1 MLTATQSLQN
11 LCSLPGLL
19 LLGLFISDTLSQS
32 SAQDLPFPGGEAE
45 GRQWAILIG
54 VENYQKATPLT
65 YTINDVDQLALTLR
79 DRGGVPSERVVKFI
93 ETSPD
98 VRFQPLKASLLEQ
111 LPRYLRKPKAQDR
124 LIVYFSGHGFRSQDG
139 NLYLAPLDCDP
150 SNPAA
155 TGISVSWLRD
165 QIAACPAKFKLLVL
179 DSCHAGTEKGEEL
192 VKGASAKDLGEPFRD
207 LEGVVTLA
215 SSTGDEKSQIWVEK
229 KQSLFTY
236 WLNQGLA
243 GHADENGDAEV
254 DIDELN
260 KYVHK
265 NVTHTAKTQLH
276 RPQTPVR
283 IIRGGSGTPV
293 VLELVPTKLKHLI
306 KDMAQ
311 QMAWSMQER
320 GIKKVGV
327 LQFTTDTPLGEALG
341 GGFGALGR
349 WCTAELEKTLLE
361 ANTCEV
367 IDSAR
372 LVAALKKQKFTVD
385 QLGSP
390 EALHQLAK
398 ELGMPAIVMGTLRH
412 RQNKTI
418 TLQCKLQNIESE
430 SLVGAAGGSA
440 LLNENEW
447 AMLGYSVSIKPED
460 RPPPVP
466 GNSDQAAAMI
476 PKLDEKAK
484 GAHPMRDPKFPYR
497 ISVMVNGQ
505 ERQGAFRGNDYVIP
519 VRNGEVYEIWVKLL
533 NNENCCVR
541 LLVDGLNTLPQK
553 PKGEKG
559 IETIEVAPIVKL
571 DEAREWIMDSTKT
584 PGRVWAVRGFVT
596 ETGATGKLRRFVVAD
611 PAQSLAAQ
619 KNFTESMGLITA
631 AFYTQ
636 TGVRSGTTVQPWE
649 TPEVIEE
656 RRDVK
661 AGDLISVV
669 NIRYMDADKFNAGK

>member
-1 MLTATQSLQN
+1 MQIGVQKSVARWFVPLFLLGVASSVNTTQLAAQAIR
-11 LCSLPGLL
+11 LPG
-19 LLGLFISDTLSQS
+19 DE
-32 SAQDLPFPGGEAE
+32 SA

-65 YTINDVDQLALTLR
+65 YTMNDVDQLSKTLR
-79 DRGGVPSERVVKFI
+79 ERGGVPSERVVKFV
-93 ETSPD
+93 ESSPD
-98 VRFQPLKASLLEQ
+98 VRFQPLKASLIEQ
-111 LPRYLRKPKAQDR
+111 LPKWLRKPTAKDR

-150 SNPAA
+150 ANPAA
-155 TGISVSWLRD
+155 TGISVAWLRD
-165 QIAACPAKFKLLVL
+165 QIAACPAPFKLLIL

-192 VKGASAKDLGEPFRD
+192 IKGASAKDLGEPFRD

-215 SSTGDEKSQIWVEK
+215 SSTGDEKSQIWTEK

-265 NVTHTAKTQLH
+265 NVTHTAQTQLH

-327 LQFTTDTPLGEALG
+327 LQFTADTPLGEALG
-341 GGFGALGR
+341 SGFGALGR
-349 WCTAELEKTLLE
+349 WCTVELEKCLLE
-361 ANTCEV
+361 SGTCEV
-367 IDSAR
+367 VDSNR

-385 QLGSP
+385 QLSSP
-390 EALHQLAK
+390 AAMQQLAK
-398 ELGMPAIVMGTLRH
+398 ELGMPAVVLGTLRH

-418 TLQCKLQNIESE
+418 TLQCKLQNLETE
-430 SLVGAAGGSA
+430 ALAGAAGGSA

-447 AMLGYSVSIKPED
+447 AMLGHSVVIKPED

-466 GNSDQAAAMI
+466 GETDQDGPLI
-476 PKLDEKAK
+476 QKLDEQASKP
-484 GAHPMRDPKFPYR
+484 HPMRDPKFPYR
-497 ISVMVNGQ
+497 VSVMINGQ
-505 ERQGAFRGNDYVIP
+505 ERQGAFRGNEYVIP
-519 VRNGEVYEIWVKLL
+519 VRNGEVYEVHIKVL
-533 NNENCCVR
+533 NNEQTCVR
-541 LLVDGLNTLPQK
+541 LLIDGLNTLPQK
-553 PKGEKG
+553 LTGEKG
-559 IETIEVAPIVKL
+559 IETIEVAPVVKL
-571 DEAREWIMDSTKT
+571 DEAREWILDGNQNK
-584 PGRVWAVRGFVT
+584 GRLWAFRGFVT
-596 ETGATGKLRRFVVAD
+596 ETGTAGKLRRFVVAD

-636 TGVRSGTTVQPWE
+636 SSVRSGTTVQPWE
-649 TPEVIEE
+649 TPAVLTE
-656 RRDVK
+656 RRDVE

-669 NIRYMDADKFNAGK
+669 NIRYMDAEKFNTGK